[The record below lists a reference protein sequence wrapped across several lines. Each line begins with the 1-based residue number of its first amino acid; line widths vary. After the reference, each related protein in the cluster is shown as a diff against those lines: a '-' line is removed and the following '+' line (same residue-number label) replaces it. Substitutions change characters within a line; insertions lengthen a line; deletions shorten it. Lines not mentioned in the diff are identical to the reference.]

1 MNTLTTSAIT
11 SISAATAPGAGGGE
25 DVFSYIENL
34 ASNTQSTIGS
44 ILVVVGIIV
53 ALMISVQKRTFGGV
67 IIGIAVGG
75 AIAALGGIVVAFSG
89 VFEQTATTNAA
100 SETAIVQ
107 QVEPESLEL

>member
-11 SISAATAPGAGGGE
+11 SINAATAPGAGGGD

-89 VFEQTATTNAA
+89 VFEQTATPNAA

>member
-11 SISAATAPGAGGGE
+11 SISAATAPGGGGE
-25 DVFSYIENL
+25 DVFSYIDNL
-34 ASNTQSTIGS
+34 ASDTQSTIGS

-89 VFEQTATTNAA
+89 VFEQTATPNAA

>member
-11 SISAATAPGAGGGE
+11 SINAATAPGAGGGD

-53 ALMISVQKRTFGGV
+53 LHRADASGADS
-67 IIGIAVGG
+67 IAV
-75 AIAALGGIVVAFSG
+75 APIPDHGIG
-89 VFEQTATTNAA
+89 
-100 SETAIVQ
+100 TAIIDRLTRAAA
-107 QVEPESLEL
+107 PRDATA